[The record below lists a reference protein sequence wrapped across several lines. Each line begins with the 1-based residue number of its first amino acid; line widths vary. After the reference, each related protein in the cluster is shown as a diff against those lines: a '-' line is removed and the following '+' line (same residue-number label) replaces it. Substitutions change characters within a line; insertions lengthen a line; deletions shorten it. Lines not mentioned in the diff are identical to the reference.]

1 MKIILNILCWILIV
15 YCFYFSFSY
24 FHKEA
29 DKMELKISHILVKT
43 EDEANSIRKEIT
55 ENNKSFEQ
63 MAKEHSLCESKSRN
77 GDIGYNMRGRL
88 FKEFEDAAF
97 KLSNNQISE
106 PVKTQAGWHL
116 IKVYD
121 TKYFSDKE
129 NFERRYF

>member
-1 MKIILNILCWILIV
+1 MKIILNILCWILII
-15 YCFYFSFSY
+15 YGFYFPFSY

-29 DKMELKISHILVKT
+29 DKMEVKISHILVNT
-43 EDEANSIRKEIT
+43 QDEAINIRKEIT
-55 ENNKSFEQ
+55 ENHKSFEQ
-63 MAKEHSLCESKSRN
+63 MAKEHSLCKSKDRD

-88 FKEFEDAAF
+88 FKEFEEAAF
-97 KLSNNQISE
+97 KLKNYEISQ

-116 IKVYD
+116 IKIYD